1 MHTKNAEGGYVS
13 TKQSEEEIEVGL
25 LEAQRKASALFADVE
40 SNKLIR
46 PGLSEMEINEA
57 IYALAEQ
64 KYGISRYWHKRIVR
78 AGRNTLAP
86 YDENPPNLT
95 VGEDDIVFLDL
106 GPVFEEWETDFGRTF
121 VVGDDPLKHKLCRDI
136 EAAFVKGKAYFH
148 HHPDITCA
156 ELYGYA
162 QTLASEMGWEYGG
175 PIAGHLIGIFPHEK
189 ISDDKI
195 TLYVHPQNPNRMKTL
210 DANGRKRHWILEI
223 HFVDRVRQIGGFYEE
238 LLTLG

>member
-78 AGRNTLAP
+78 AGRNTL
-86 YDENPPNLT
+86 
-95 VGEDDIVFLDL
+95 
-106 GPVFEEWETDFGRTF
+106 
-121 VVGDDPLKHKLCRDI
+121 
-136 EAAFVKGKAYFH
+136 
-148 HHPDITCA
+148 
-156 ELYGYA
+156 
-162 QTLASEMGWEYGG
+162 
-175 PIAGHLIGIFPHEK
+175 
-189 ISDDKI
+189 
-195 TLYVHPQNPNRMKTL
+195 
-210 DANGRKRHWILEI
+210 
-223 HFVDRVRQIGGFYEE
+223 
-238 LLTLG
+238 